1 MAKSE
6 GDYSGLG
13 GIGRLAAHLGTFIV
27 ISSVAGLLLAGLVL
41 PATATAGL
49 AAKSASDHFEDL
61 PDDFQTPTLPQ
72 RSSIYAADGS
82 LIATTWDDD
91 LHGNRV
97 VVPWNEISTTMP
109 EAIVSIE
116 DQRFYQ
122 HGGIDL
128 KGTLRALVNDSSGGS
143 LQGGSSI
150 AQQYVKNV
158 LEVEAGSNASAQ
170 QAAIA
175 DTLSRK
181 ITELKYAI
189 AVEQQMSKQ
198 ELLDRYLN
206 IVYFGNDAYGVEAA
220 AERYFST
227 SAAKLTVPQ
236 AAMLAAIVNS
246 PTLYDPFQHP
256 QEALTRRNIVIADM
270 ALPTLHY
277 LTAKQ
282 AAAYEKTPLDLK
294 PTVPQN
300 GCITAQGSAAF
311 FCNYVYETFISDA
324 SYGAT
329 TAAREAMWNEGGLS
343 ITTTMVTKNET
354 SADAAISS
362 RVYATDKVAS
372 ALVEVTPGTGA
383 IVSMAQSKPMGSG
396 NGETYINLSSDPSH
410 NGTTGFQAGS
420 SFKIFVGLAALE
432 QGISPSMNI
441 DALHQIDDSSVS
453 FAACPSGV
461 NTTVPWQEPGAT
473 TYAPTNDDSTN
484 GPVDMIYGFAQSVN
498 TYFLRLEE
506 KTGLCQPATI
516 AASMGVTQDN
526 DSGSGKA
533 LLQIPSF
540 TLGTNNITPIA
551 MAEAYATLASGGTYC
566 KPYVLTGV
574 TDSSGKQYPAQTKQ
588 CAQVLDTNTV
598 NELTYLLQQVVK
610 WGTASGA
617 VPLDG
622 REVAGKTGTTDSGVA
637 TWFDGY
643 TPQLAAA
650 VWTGFENWNT
660 TTSMSDMQIGPKY
673 FSGQVYGAS
682 ISAPIFNQ
690 AMTSALQGVAAEN
703 FTAPTGYDNSGDS
716 QNQGTTTSPTTGTT
730 GTTTTTGGT
739 TGTTTTTGG
748 TTGNG
753 NSNGFLGG
761 IF

>member
-1 MAKSE
+1 MGMAKSE

-13 GIGRLAAHLGTFIV
+13 GIGRLAAHLGTFIA
-27 ISSVAGLLLAGLVL
+27 ISSMAGLLLAGLLL
-41 PATATAGL
+41 PVSATAGL

-72 RSSIYAADGS
+72 RSTILAADGS
-82 LIATTWDDD
+82 VIATTWDDN

-97 VVPWNEISTTMP
+97 VVPWNQIASTMP

-158 LEVEAGSNASAQ
+158 LEVEAGEDAAAQ

-206 IVYFGNDAYGVEAA
+206 IVYFGNNAYGVEAA

-227 SAAKLTVPQ
+227 TSAKLTVPQ

-246 PTLYDPFQHP
+246 PTMYDPFAHP
-256 QEALTRRNIVIADM
+256 QEAMARRNIVIADM
-270 ALPTLHY
+270 ASPSLHY
-277 LTAKQ
+277 ITAKQ
-282 AAAYEKTPLDLK
+282 AAAYEKTPLDLN

-300 GCITAQGSAAF
+300 GCITAKGSAAF
-311 FCNYVYETFISDA
+311 FCNYVYETFINDSD
-324 SYGAT
+324 YGST
-329 TAAREAMWNEGGLS
+329 QAAREKMWNEGGLS

-354 SADAAISS
+354 SADKAISA
-362 RVYATDKVAS
+362 RVYDTDKVGS
-372 ALVEVTPGTGA
+372 ALVEATPGTGA
-383 IVSMAQSKPMGSG
+383 IVAMAQSKPMGSG
-396 NGETYINLSSDPSH
+396 TGETYLNLSADPSH
-410 NGTTGFQAGS
+410 NGTSGFQAGS

-432 QGISPSMNI
+432 QGISPSSTINAQHEI
-441 DALHQIDDSSVS
+441 NDAGFD
-453 FAACPSGV
+453 FAACTASGS
-461 NTTVPWQEPGAT
+461 TSVPWQSGSEPYT
-473 TYAPTNDDSTN
+473 PSNDDNTN
-484 GPVDMIYGFAQSVN
+484 GPTDMIYGFAESVN

-506 KTGLCQPATI
+506 KTGLCQPAKI

-526 DSGSGKA
+526 DSGNGKA
-533 LLQIPSF
+533 LEQVPAF
-540 TLGTNNITPIA
+540 TLGVNSITPVE
-551 MAEAYATLASGGTYC
+551 MAEAYATVASGGTYC
-566 KPYVLTGV
+566 KPYVITGV
-574 TDSSGKQYPAQTKQ
+574 TDTSGKQYPAQTKQ
-588 CAQVLDTNTV
+588 CAQVIDSNTA
-598 NELTYLLQQVVK
+598 NELTYMLQGVVK
-610 WGTASGA
+610 TGTAAGA
-617 VPLDG
+617 VDLG
-622 REVAGKTGTTDSGVA
+622 SREVAGKTGTTDGGVA

-643 TPQLAAA
+643 TPQLATA
-650 VWTGFENWNT
+650 VWTGFIDWNSN
-660 TTSMSDMQIGPKY
+660 TSMQNIKIGPKY

-682 ISAPIFNQ
+682 ISAPIFNA
-690 AMTSALQGVAAEN
+690 AMKGALAGVPYED
-703 FTAPTGYDNSGDS
+703 FTPPTGFDNSGDAK
-716 QNQGTTTSPTTGTT
+716 NTGGGGST
-730 GTTTTTGGT
+730 GGTGGT
-739 TGTTTTTGG
+739 TGSTG
-748 TTGNG
+748 GNG
-753 NSNGFLGG
+753 NGNGNGDGNGVNGGLFGG

>member
-1 MAKSE
+1 MRSPNGVGKSTLWGMAKSE

-13 GIGRLAAHLGTFIV
+13 GIGRLAAHLGVFVV
-27 ISSVAGLLLAGLVL
+27 ISSVAGLLLAGLLL

-72 RSSIYAADGS
+72 RSEIYAADGS
-82 LIATTWDDD
+82 LIASTWDDN
-91 LHGNRV
+91 LGGNRV

-158 LEVEAGSNASAQ
+158 LEVEAGSNIAAQ
-170 QAAIA
+170 QAAIS

-206 IVYFGNDAYGVEAA
+206 IVYFGNDAYGVQTA

-246 PTLYDPFQHP
+246 PTMYNPFQYP
-256 QEALTRRNIVIADM
+256 KQALARRNIVIADM
-270 ALPTLHY
+270 ALPSLHY
-277 LTAKQ
+277 ITAKQ

-300 GCITAQGSAAF
+300 GCITAKGSASF
-311 FCNYVYETFISDA
+311 FCNYVYETFIADA

-329 TAAREAMWNEGGLS
+329 VKAREAMWNEGGLS

-362 RVYATDKVAS
+362 RVYSTDKVAS
-372 ALVEVTPGTGA
+372 ALVEATPGTGA
-383 IVSMAQSKPMGSG
+383 IVAMAQSKPMGSG
-396 NGETYINLSSDPSH
+396 SGETFINLSSDPSH

-420 SFKIFVGLAALE
+420 SFKIFRSEERRVGKE
-432 QGISPSMNI
+432 
-441 DALHQIDDSSVS
+441 
-453 FAACPSGV
+453 
-461 NTTVPWQEPGAT
+461 
-473 TYAPTNDDSTN
+473 
-484 GPVDMIYGFAQSVN
+484 
-498 TYFLRLEE
+498 
-506 KTGLCQPATI
+506 
-516 AASMGVTQDN
+516 
-526 DSGSGKA
+526 
-533 LLQIPSF
+533 
-540 TLGTNNITPIA
+540 
-551 MAEAYATLASGGTYC
+551 
-566 KPYVLTGV
+566 
-574 TDSSGKQYPAQTKQ
+574 
-588 CAQVLDTNTV
+588 CA
-598 NELTYLLQQVVK
+598 
-610 WGTASGA
+610 
-617 VPLDG
+617 
-622 REVAGKTGTTDSGVA
+622 
-637 TWFDGY
+637 
-643 TPQLAAA
+643 
-650 VWTGFENWNT
+650 
-660 TTSMSDMQIGPKY
+660 
-673 FSGQVYGAS
+673 
-682 ISAPIFNQ
+682 
-690 AMTSALQGVAAEN
+690 
-703 FTAPTGYDNSGDS
+703 
-716 QNQGTTTSPTTGTT
+716 
-730 GTTTTTGGT
+730 
-739 TGTTTTTGG
+739 
-748 TTGNG
+748 
-753 NSNGFLGG
+753 
-761 IF
+761 

>member
-13 GIGRLAAHLGTFIV
+13 GIGRLAAHLGTFVV
-27 ISSVAGLLLAGLVL
+27 ISSLAGLLIAGLVL
-41 PATATAGL
+41 PVSATVGL
-49 AAKSASDHFEDL
+49 AAKSASDNFESL

-72 RSSIYAADGS
+72 RSTILAADGS
-82 LIATTWDDD
+82 VIATTWSED

-97 VVPWNEISTTMP
+97 VVPWSQISSAMP

-158 LEVEAGSNASAQ
+158 LEVEAGANTAAQ
-170 QAAIA
+170 QSAIA

-206 IVYFGNDAYGVEAA
+206 IVYFGNDAYGVETA

-227 SAAKLTVPQ
+227 TSAKLTVTQ
-236 AAMLAAIVNS
+236 AALLAAIVNS
-246 PTLYDPFQHP
+246 PTMYDPFLHP
-256 QEALTRRNIVIADM
+256 KEALARRNIVIADM
-270 ALPTLHY
+270 ASPSLHY
-277 LTAKQ
+277 ITAAQ
-282 AAAYEKTPLDLK
+282 AAAYEKMPLGLK
-294 PTVPQN
+294 PTTPQD
-300 GCITAQGSAAF
+300 GCITAKASAAF
-311 FCNYVYETFISDA
+311 FCNYVYETFMQSSA
-324 SYGAT
+324 YGAT
-329 TAAREAMWNEGGLS
+329 TAARKAMWNEGGLT
-343 ITTTMVTKNET
+343 ITTTLDPKNET
-354 SADAAISS
+354 SADSAIGS
-362 RVYATDKVAS
+362 RVYATDKVGS

-383 IVSMAQSKPMGSG
+383 IVAMAQSKRMGSG
-396 NGETYINLSSDPSH
+396 SGETYLNLTTDTSH

-432 QGISPSMNI
+432 QGISPSSQI
-441 DALHQIDDSSVS
+441 DALHQIDDTSVN
-453 FAACPSGV
+453 FASCQNGV
-461 NTTVPWQEPGAT
+461 NSTVPWQEGSTPYT
-473 TYAPTNDDSTN
+473 PSNDDSTN
-484 GPVDMIYGFAQSVN
+484 GPVDMIYGFAMSVN

-526 DSGSGKA
+526 DSGNGKA

-540 TLGTNNITPIA
+540 TLGTNNITPVE

-566 KPYVLTGV
+566 KPYAITGV
-574 TDSSGKQYPAQTKQ
+574 TDSSGKQYAAQSKQ
-588 CAQVLDTNTV
+588 CTKVLDTNTV
-598 NELTYLLQQVVK
+598 NELTYMLQGVVK
-610 WGTASGA
+610 WGTAAGA
-617 VPLDG
+617 VTLDG
-622 REVAGKTGTTDSGVA
+622 RDVAGKTGTTDGGVA

-643 TPQLAAA
+643 TPQLATA
-650 VWTGFENWNT
+650 VWTGYINWNT
-660 TTSMSDMQIGPKY
+660 TTKMENIKIGPKY
-673 FSGQVYGAS
+673 FSGQVFGAS
-682 ISAPIFNQ
+682 ISAPIFND
-690 AMTSALQGVAAEN
+690 AMTGALSGVAAES
-703 FTAPTGYDNSGDS
+703 FTAPTGFDNSGSS
-716 QNQGTTTSPTTGTT
+716 QNQGTGTSTTGGAT
-730 GTTTTTGGT
+730 GATTGGT
-739 TGTTTTTGG
+739 TGG
-748 TTGNG
+748 TTNGNG
-753 NSNGFLGG
+753 NQNGNGGSTGLFGG

>member
-6 GDYSGLG
+6 GGYSGLG
-13 GIGRLAAHLGTFIV
+13 GIGRLVTHLGVFV
-27 ISSVAGLLLAGLVL
+27 AISSVAGLLLAGLVL
-41 PATATAGL
+41 PATASAGL
-49 AAKSASDHFEDL
+49 VAKSASDHFEDL

-72 RSSIYAADGS
+72 RSDIYAADGS

-91 LHGNRV
+91 LDGNRV
-97 VVPWNEISTTMP
+97 VVPWTQINSTMP

-128 KGTLRALVNDSSGGS
+128 KGTLRALVNDSSGGA

-158 LEVEAGSNASAQ
+158 LEVEAGTNAQAQ
-170 QAAIA
+170 QAAIE

-206 IVYFGNDAYGVEAA
+206 IVYYGNNAYGVEAA

-227 SAAKLTVPQ
+227 TSAKLTVTQ
-236 AAMLAAIVNS
+236 AALLAAIVNS
-246 PTLYDPFQHP
+246 PTMYNPFQYP
-256 QEALTRRNIVIADM
+256 QEALARRNIVIADM
-270 ALPTLHY
+270 ALPSLHY

-282 AAAYEKTPLDLK
+282 AAAYEKMPLGLN

-300 GCITAQGSAAF
+300 GCITAKGSAAF
-311 FCNYVYETFISDA
+311 FCNYVYETFINDP
-324 SYGAT
+324 SYGST
-329 TAAREAMWNEGGLS
+329 VSAREAMWNEGGLD
-343 ITTTMVTKNET
+343 ITTTMVTKNEVA
-354 SADAAISS
+354 ADAAISS
-362 RVYATDKVAS
+362 RVYSTDQVAS
-372 ALVEVTPGTGA
+372 AMVEATPGTGA
-383 IVSMAQSKPMGSG
+383 IVAMAQSKPMGTG
-396 NGETYINLSSDPSH
+396 TGETYINLSSDPEH

-441 DALHQIDDSSVS
+441 DAQHQIDDSSVN
-453 FAACPSGV
+453 FAACPGGV
-461 NTTVPWQEPGAT
+461 NTTVPWTSGYDPS
-473 TYAPTNDDSTN
+473 NDDSTN

-526 DSGSGKA
+526 DSGSGAA
-533 LLQIPSF
+533 LQQIPSF
-540 TLGTNNITPIA
+540 TLGTNNITPVE

-566 KPYVLTGV
+566 TPYVITGV
-574 TDSSGKQYPAQTKQ
+574 TDSSGKQYPAQTKK

-610 WGTASGA
+610 WGTAAGA

-637 TWFDGY
+637 TWFDGF
-643 TPQLAAA
+643 TPNLAAA
-650 VWTGFENWNT
+650 VWTGFINWNT
-660 TTSMSDMQIGPKY
+660 STSMSDMRIGPRY
-673 FSGQVYGAS
+673 YSGQVAGAT

-690 AMTSALQGVAAEN
+690 AMTAALQGVPEGT
-703 FTAPTGYDNSGDS
+703 FTAPTGFDNSGDS
-716 QNQGTTTSPTTGTT
+716 QNQGSPTSPPGGATTGGATT
-730 GTTTTTGGT
+730 GGATGTTTGGT
-739 TGTTTTTGG
+739 NG
-748 TTGNG
+748 GNG
-753 NSNGFLGG
+753 NGGNGNGGFFGG